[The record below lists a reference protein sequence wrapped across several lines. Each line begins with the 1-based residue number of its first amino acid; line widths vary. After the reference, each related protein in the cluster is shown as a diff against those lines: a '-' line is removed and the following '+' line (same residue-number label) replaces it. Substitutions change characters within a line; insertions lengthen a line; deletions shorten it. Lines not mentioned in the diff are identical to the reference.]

1 MNAPTK
7 SQYQWG
13 GRNPIEKPDALKP
26 GIYAG
31 VLDSIDL
38 ITVDVW
44 EKGIK
49 TNQQEEKF
57 DFKFKL
63 DCGVTLHKK
72 VRPKMS
78 IKSGCLELVSSMLPS
93 GVPQEILQAG
103 DNDKYLELMLSLVG
117 KRFSIKTSLSPD
129 GRWSQLDSVTPIVAQ
144 TGQVSIEDDD
154 VPM

>member
-7 SQYQWG
+7 TQYNWG

-26 GIYAG
+26 GIYLAT
-31 VLDSIDL
+31 LESIDL
-38 ITVDVW
+38 IKSDVW
-44 EKGIK
+44 ENGVK
-49 TNQQEEKF
+49 TGATEDKF

-63 DCGVTLHKK
+63 DTGTVLHKK

-78 IKSGCLELVSSMLPS
+78 QRSGCLELVSSMLPS
-93 GVPQEILQAG
+93 GVPSEILQAG

-117 KRFSIKTSLSPD
+117 KRYSCKTSLSPD
-129 GRWSQLDSVTPIVAQ
+129 GRWSNLDSVTPVVTSSGA
-144 TGQVSIEDDD
+144 VSIEDDD